1 MARVGEPVRT
11 AAELEGASLEV
22 LRERH
27 PEEWERV
34 SEALLA
40 ALATG
45 RAERVASWLG
55 GVRAEA
61 AHWRKRLGASGGDAH
76 VQAAAFP
83 PLLRERLATL
93 ALERTTLALATREG
107 AGSVR
112 LGLWSGTLIQRL
124 LFARGL
130 ERKPASMAAF
140 RLVWP
145 LVWDRR
151 LLMPLVQ
158 PRGIYC
164 FYSREL
170 VRELARLAAGRPVL
184 ELAAGDGTLA
194 RFLAAEGVR
203 VTATDDGSWSHAVTV
218 PPSVDRLDARAALRA
233 RPAPV
238 VLCSWPPPGNA
249 FERAVFETPEV
260 ELYVV
265 IASRHRFAAGDWK
278 AYDRQRAFEWG
289 VDEALSRLVL
299 PPEADPAVLVFRRR
313 R

>member
-1 MARVGEPVRT
+1 MT
-11 AAELEGASLEV
+11 ASDLDAATLDA

-27 PEEWERV
+27 PDEWERV

-61 AHWRKRLGASGGDAH
+61 SHWRRRVAASGGDPH
-76 VQAAAFP
+76 VQAAAFR

-93 ALERTTLALATREG
+93 ALERTTLALAARAEG
-107 AGSVR
+107 GTVR
-112 LGLWSGTLIQRL
+112 LGLWSGTVVQRL

-145 LVWDRR
+145 LVPDRR
-151 LLMPLVQ
+151 LVMPLVQ
-158 PRGIYC
+158 QKGIYC
-164 FYSREL
+164 FYSRAL

-194 RFLAAEGVR
+194 RFLAAEGVAI
-203 VTATDDGSWSHAVTV
+203 TATDDGSWSHAVTV
-218 PPSVDRLDARAALRA
+218 PPSVARLEARAALRA
-233 RPAPV
+233 HPAPV

-249 FERAVFETPEV
+249 FERAVFETPGV

-265 IASRHRFAAGDWK
+265 VASRHRFAAGDWK
-278 AYDRQRAFEWG
+278 AYEAQRTFAWA
-289 VDEALSRLVL
+289 VDERLSRLVL

-313 R
+313 GVA